1 MNQSTFDSFARRT
14 ANLVDRRS
22 LFGGLSAALLTAG
35 FVPLNAEAKKGG
47 KGKKKSKACKK
58 RVKKCR
64 NEFLPDCESTDDP
77 AECED
82 FVNNCC
88 KKACDSFDKATD
100 CLFD

>member
-1 MNQSTFDSFARRT
+1 MDQNFFDSFARR
-14 ANLVDRRS
+14 AADLLDRRS
-22 LFGGLSAALLTAG
+22 LFGGVSAALLAVSG
-35 FVPLNAEAKKGG
+35 FPLGAAAKRHNKN
-47 KGKKKSKACKK
+47 KRTKACKK